1 MCGPGG
7 NASAPTLTRTETMT
21 TGTIITVDGIDYH
34 VTNMGENIHGHGTVL
49 ALNKMGRRGK
59 PTKAE
64 RPGFVRKDGAI
75 SLGPWL

>member
-1 MCGPGG
+1 
-7 NASAPTLTRTETMT
+7 MT
-21 TGTIITVDGIDYH
+21 TGTIINVDGIDYY

-64 RPGFVRKDGAI
+64 RPGFVRKKDGAI

>member
-1 MCGPGG
+1 
-7 NASAPTLTRTETMT
+7 
-21 TGTIITVDGIDYH
+21 
-34 VTNMGENIHGHGTVL
+34 MGENIHGHGTVL
-49 ALNKMGRRGK
+49 ALNKVGRRGK